1 MELNQ
6 VEAFIAVAQM
16 KSFTQA
22 TYVLHLSQPAISRR
36 ISLLEQELGV
46 SLFERVHE
54 GVVLTEA
61 GHTFLPHAQTILA
74 SVQDS
79 IEAIR
84 DMQMKAQGTV
94 TLAMIGTL
102 ASTDFTTRLQHFRQ
116 KYPAV
121 QLQLRTARSNE
132 VSDFVRSG
140 AVHLGLRYFEDPDP
154 ELVSQLVT
162 EESLVVVGASSHGWG
177 ENLSVAD
184 LNDMSWVT
192 FPIGQGSSGEPF
204 ARLQTKHLEKQGLD
218 QTEAIVI
225 DSLTAQKRM
234 IEADFGI
241 GLLPYSSIQEE
252 LRLGTLQI
260 LPIEELHTSV
270 PIMVLH
276 RKDGY
281 RSKATLSL
289 IDELLDAE

>member
-6 VEAFIAVAQM
+6 VEAFLAVAQM

-22 TYVLHLSQPAISRR
+22 TYVLHLSQPAVSRR
-36 ISLLEQELGV
+36 ISLLEQELDV
-46 SLFERVHE
+46 TLFERVHE

-61 GHTFLPHAQTILA
+61 GHTFLPHAQKMLA
-74 SVQDS
+74 CVQDG
-79 IEAIR
+79 IEAIH

-94 TLAMIGTL
+94 KLAMIGTL
-102 ASTDFTTRLQHFRQ
+102 ASTNFTTRLQQFREQ
-116 KYPAV
+116 YPDV
-121 QLQLRTARSNE
+121 QLQLRTARSSE

-140 AVHLGLRYFEDPDP
+140 AVHLGLRYFEDPDS

-162 EESLVVVGASSHGWG
+162 EELLVVVGSSSHDWG
-177 ENLSVAD
+177 EKLTVDD
-184 LNDMSWVT
+184 LKDTSWVT

-204 ARLQTKHLEKQGLD
+204 ARLQAKHLEQHGLD
-218 QTEAIVI
+218 QTESIVV
-225 DSLTAQKRM
+225 DSLTAQKRL

-260 LPIEELHTSV
+260 LSLEALQTGV
-270 PIMVLH
+270 PIMILY
-276 RKDGY
+276 RKTGY
-281 RSKATLSL
+281 LSKATRSL
-289 IDELLDAE
+289 IDELLRND